1 MPLPLKAL
9 FLLPTPLQ
17 SIYLYTPH
25 PHPLQSSKG
34 SANISCMDSQACC
47 LVCQNL
53 KVEMANF
60 FLTDSTELKV
70 AYLQLIESLR
80 SEGQIRPISWFV

>member
-1 MPLPLKAL
+1 MQCPLPLKAL
-9 FLLPTPLQ
+9 FLLPTPLL
-17 SIYLYTPH
+17 SIYLYTLL

-70 AYLQLIESLR
+70 AYLQLI
-80 SEGQIRPISWFV
+80 